1 MHTASWVPLLFIVK
15 IIKKAIEDL
24 TMDELKELSS
34 FIDDDI
40 YDYIE
45 YQNILNKGIKVGL
58 LL

>member
-1 MHTASWVPLLFIVK
+1 MK

>member
-1 MHTASWVPLLFIVK
+1 VK